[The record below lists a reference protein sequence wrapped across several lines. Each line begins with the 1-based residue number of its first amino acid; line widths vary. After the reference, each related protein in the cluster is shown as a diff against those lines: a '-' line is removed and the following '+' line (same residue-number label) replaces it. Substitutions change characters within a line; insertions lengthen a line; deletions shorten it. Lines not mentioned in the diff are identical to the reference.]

1 MVVQVFATELL
12 RQMQKENE
20 LERVGGLQ
28 DGLKMVQETLMEF
41 AKRLEAEGK
50 WKNGKW
56 TLRGELW
63 LRKMAIEYQF
73 KRKLRKWT

>member
-1 MVVQVFATELL
+1 
-12 RQMQKENE
+12 
-20 LERVGGLQ
+20 
-28 DGLKMVQETLMEF
+28 MVQETLMEF

-73 KRKLRKWT
+73 KRKLRRYGVGQ